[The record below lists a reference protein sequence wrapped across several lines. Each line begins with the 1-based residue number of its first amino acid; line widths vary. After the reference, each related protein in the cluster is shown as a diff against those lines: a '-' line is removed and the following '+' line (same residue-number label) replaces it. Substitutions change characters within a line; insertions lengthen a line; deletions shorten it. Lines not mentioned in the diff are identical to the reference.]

1 MEIDESM
8 PMERPFASI
17 ASASRSL
24 RNAMDSLAQAAAR
37 IPTFVDAIFVAVL
50 CIAIAVNVLR
60 ASLVDLHTPLA
71 SAGDAA
77 AAQYMIKTT
86 LDHGWYTR
94 NPDVGAPFGANMYDF
109 AIPEP
114 THFIVVRLLGL
125 VGDDPFFVYNLF
137 YLFSFVSAALA
148 GWWALRFIS
157 MERPLAIAGAF
168 LFSML
173 PYHFFR
179 QGHLFLAAYFSA
191 SIFAA
196 HAIRLALYRAPH
208 VRDEL
213 RVTALSLLLLAIA
226 AGGGIYYAF
235 FGCMFIAAGAV
246 LGAIH
251 SRRTEPLRIGAI
263 YVVLIVGIV
272 ALSLLPN
279 ALCYLAEGTNPA
291 VAKRLP
297 QEAEIYG
304 LRITQLLLPSNGHR
318 FDWLSAFTTAYDA
331 QTPLINENKTAS
343 LGLLAGCG
351 LVAAMAIS
359 LVGARKRFPR
369 VAAVGTL
376 AIVGILFA
384 TIGGFGSLF
393 ALLVTPELRAL
404 NRISVFIGFFAILS
418 ALLLAR
424 RAFGTRPAAIA
435 LIGIGF
441 MIVGGFDQIPT
452 RGITRVDPTFKQQQP
467 FYDRIQAT
475 LPTGTAVFELPHMY
489 FPENPK
495 TGVLMSYDL
504 FEPYLRTRG
513 LRWSFGGI
521 HDRPSDIWNEHAA
534 TLEGADLVGAL
545 AGAGFGAIYLN
556 RRGYA
561 DHGAAVERSLAAVL
575 GAPVLEDLDKVEV
588 VYVIP
593 PALAAIPRPPFV
605 VVGPGRGW
613 RPWGKNSK
621 GEPEGWTE
629 RTSTD
634 LVVANPGAAVPFVA
648 EFSLMSMQ
656 ARHLAIE
663 YGGAHIGDY
672 ELQAGTKQQIALK
685 FTPQPGISRLR
696 LDTDVHAGT
705 DATADA
711 RQLAMRIDD
720 LAYGPVPAP

>member
-1 MEIDESM
+1 M
-8 PMERPFASI
+8 PMERPLPSVTTN
-17 ASASRSL
+17 RSL
-24 RNAMDSLAQAAAR
+24 RGAIDSFAR
-37 IPTFVDAIFVAVL
+37 TVSRMPTFVDAIFVALL
-50 CIAIAVNVLR
+50 CIAVASYVLR
-60 ASLVDLHTPLA
+60 AALVDLHTPLA

-77 AAQYMIKTT
+77 ASQYMIKTT

-114 THFIVVRLLGL
+114 THFIVVRGLGL
-125 VGDDPFFVYNLF
+125 ISNDPFVVFNLF

-148 GWWALRFIS
+148 GWWAMRFLG

-168 LFSML
+168 LFTVL
-173 PYHFFR
+173 PYHFLR
-179 QGHLFLAAYFSA
+179 QGHLFLAAYFA
-191 SIFAA
+191 AAIFAA
-196 HAIRLALYRAPH
+196 HAVRLALYRAPH

-213 RVTALSLLLLAIA
+213 HVTAISLLLLAIA

-263 YVVLIVGIV
+263 YVAVVVGVV

-279 ALCYLAEGTNPA
+279 ALYYLAEGTNPS
-291 VAKRLP
+291 VAQRLP

-304 LRITQLLLPSNGHR
+304 LRITQLLLPSNAHR
-318 FDWLSAFTTAYDA
+318 LAWFSTLTTAYDS
-331 QTPLINENKTAS
+331 QTPLINENQTAS
-343 LGLLAGCG
+343 LGFLAGGG
-351 LVAAMAIS
+351 LVVAMA
-359 LVGARKRFPR
+359 LGLFGAHKRFPR
-369 VAAVGTL
+369 VAAAGTL
-376 AIVGILFA
+376 ALVGILFA

-404 NRISVFIGFFAILS
+404 NRISVFIGFLAILS

-424 RAFGTRPAAIA
+424 HVFGTRPAAIA
-435 LIGIGF
+435 LIAIGF

-452 RGITRVDPTFKQQQP
+452 RVGTRVDPLFKQQQP
-467 FYDRIQAT
+467 FYDRIAAT
-475 LPTGTAVFELPHMY
+475 LPAGTAVFELPYMY

-495 TGVLMSYDL
+495 TAGLMSYDL

-521 HDRPSDIWNEHAA
+521 HDRPSDIWNEEAA
-534 TLEGADLVGAL
+534 TLSGPDLVGAL
-545 AGAGFGAIYLN
+545 SGAGFGAIYLN

-561 DHGAAVERSLAAVL
+561 DHGAAVERSIASVL
-575 GAPVLEDLDKVEV
+575 GAPVLEDPEKLEA

-593 PALAAIPRPPFV
+593 PALAAVPRLPFV
-605 VVGPGRGW
+605 VIGPGRGW

-621 GEPEGWTE
+621 GDAEGWTTRE
-629 RTSTD
+629 STD
-634 LVVANPGAAVPFVA
+634 LVVANPGAAIPFAV

-663 YGGAHIGDY
+663 YDGAQLGNY
-672 ELQAGTKQQIALK
+672 ELAAGTKQKIALK
-685 FTPQPGISRLR
+685 FSSQAGISRLR
-696 LDTDVHAGT
+696 LDTDVHAG
-705 DATADA
+705 ADA
-711 RQLAMRIDD
+711 NASARPLAMRIDD
-720 LAYGPVPAP
+720 IVYGPAAP